1 MGRRGW
7 EGDLLQPEVGGRVG
21 LLPGG
26 RLKRTG
32 AVNGPHPVILLRAVA
47 ANVAV
52 PDLGCCAM
60 LRLVLRIDL
69 P

>member
-1 MGRRGW
+1 M
-7 EGDLLQPEVGGRVG
+7 VGGVKG

-47 ANVAV
+47 AGVAV
-52 PDLGCCAM
+52 PDLRCCAV
-60 LRLVLRIDL
+60 LRSVLRIVL